1 MSVSVYTVANER
13 FFPGLLG
20 LVSSLRVHGHEGPIV
35 VADAGLTP
43 AQTKA
48 LSNAVLLVQLPPD
61 LPPIYAKPVAPLEH
75 PDDVMLFLDADML
88 CVRPLDELVT
98 AVRAGSIL
106 AIEDIGRPELSRETW
121 SQWEKQLKLGPLHQ
135 TTYLN
140 SGFFALPR
148 LDGVGFFN
156 TLAKC
161 LDRVDPSETLLRAE
175 STLDFSLPFFLVDQD
190 IANAILAS
198 AQFRDRVVIL
208 PYRCA
213 PHAPFR
219 GIKVAPGLSCIDAE
233 GNEPFFL
240 HHALQKPW
248 SESLP
253 TNPYTELLVKFIHD
267 ARAPNV
273 SERDLPLF
281 LRDGRIAR
289 AARMLRSV
297 RGHTRAHVRGRL
309 GLRPYLLERAR
320 RR

>member
-1 MSVSVYTVANER
+1 MEPMGKTAQ
-13 FFPGLLG
+13 
-20 LVSSLRVHGHEGPIV
+20 
-35 VADAGLTP
+35 AGAAAP
-43 AQTKA
+43 D
-48 LSNAVLLVQLPPD
+48 D
-61 LPPIYAKPVAPLEH
+61 LPQQRFLCASAARWSRVLQH
-75 PDDVMLFLDADML
+75 PG
-88 CVRPLDELVT
+88 
-98 AVRAGSIL
+98 GS
-106 AIEDIGRPELSRETW
+106 
-121 SQWEKQLKLGPLHQ
+121 
-135 TTYLN
+135 
-140 SGFFALPR
+140 
-148 LDGVGFFN
+148 
-156 TLAKC
+156 

-175 STLDFSLPFFLVDQD
+175 STLDFSLPFFLVDPD

-213 PHAPFR
+213 PHARSEESKSRPAFR
-219 GIKVAPGLSCIDAE
+219 ASTRRETNRFSSTMHSRNRGK
-233 GNEPFFL
+233 
-240 HHALQKPW
+240 
-248 SESLP
+248 SLP

>member
-1 MSVSVYTVANER
+1 M
-13 FFPGLLG
+13 
-20 LVSSLRVHGHEGPIV
+20 
-35 VADAGLTP
+35 
-43 AQTKA
+43 
-48 LSNAVLLVQLPPD
+48 QLPPD
-61 LPPIYAKPVAPLEH
+61 LPPIYAKPGAPLEH

-106 AIEDIGRPELSRETW
+106 AIEDIGRPGSP
-121 SQWEKQLKLGPLHQ
+121 EKHGANGK
-135 TTYLN
+135 N
-140 SGFFALPR
+140 SSSWGRCARRPTSTAVSLRFRGSMESA
-148 LDGVGFFN
+148 FFN

-161 LDRVDPSETLLRAE
+161 LDRVDLSETLLRAE